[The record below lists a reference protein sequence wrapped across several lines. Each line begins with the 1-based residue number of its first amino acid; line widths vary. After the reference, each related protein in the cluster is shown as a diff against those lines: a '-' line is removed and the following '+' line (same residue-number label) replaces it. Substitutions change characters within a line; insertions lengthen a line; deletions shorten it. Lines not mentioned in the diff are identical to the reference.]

1 MKMILLALS
10 ALNPDKGSY
19 EFACYL
25 GRLSKSKVYGIFLD
39 GSEAD
44 EKLLV
49 NKKERA
55 FATHFQS
62 GSADHS
68 DLKNTRQETIKNN
81 IHLFKEG
88 CISNEVCN
96 DIYSDH
102 EVSVDEL
109 IKESRY
115 ADMIVLDAALT
126 LGNLSS
132 PAPSETVKYI
142 LHKANCPVIISP
154 LSFNGIDELVFTY
167 NGSLSSV
174 FAIKQF
180 TYLFPEYFDK
190 RVTVVQVNK
199 DGIWPHKDK
208 EKLKEWLTNH
218 YSDIHFLALEGSTE
232 SELMAF
238 LFRRKNMFIVMGAYS
253 RNVLSQ
259 FFNESTAEILI
270 KTLTQPIFIT
280 HH

>member
-1 MKMILLALS
+1 MILLAVS

-39 GSEAD
+39 GSQVD
-44 EKLLV
+44 EKLFV

-55 FATHFQS
+55 FAAPIHL
-62 GSADHS
+62 GSDGHS
-68 DLKNTRQETIKNN
+68 DIKNTRQETIKSN

-96 DIYSDH
+96 DVYSEH

-109 IKESRY
+109 INESRY
-115 ADMIVLDAALT
+115 ADMIVVDAALS
-126 LGNLSS
+126 LGSLNS

-142 LHKANCPVIISP
+142 LNKANCPVIISP
-154 LSFNGIDELVFTY
+154 LSFDGIDELVFTY
-167 NGSLSSV
+167 NSSLSSI

-199 DGIWPHKDK
+199 DGIWPLKDK
-208 EKLKEWLTNH
+208 EKLKEWLNNH
-218 YSDIHFLALEGSTE
+218 YSDIHFLALEGNTE
-232 SELMAF
+232 NELMAF

-253 RNVLSQ
+253 RNALSQ

-270 KTLTQPIFIT
+270 KTLTQPIFIS

>member
-1 MKMILLALS
+1 MILLAVN

-25 GRLSKSKVYGIFLD
+25 ARLSKSKVYGIFLD

-44 EKLLV
+44 EKIIESKREGAFALHSGRGV
-49 NKKERA
+49 DTGHYINKK
-55 FATHFQS
+55 
-62 GSADHS
+62 
-68 DLKNTRQETIKNN
+68 ETIKNN

-88 CISNEVCN
+88 CISNEVIN
-96 DIYSDH
+96 DIYSDY

-109 IKESRY
+109 ISESRF
-115 ADMIVLDAALT
+115 ADMIVVDAALS
-126 LGNLSS
+126 LGSFSS
-132 PAPSETVKYI
+132 PAPSEIVKNI
-142 LHKANCPVIISP
+142 LNKANCPVIISP
-154 LSFNGIDELVFTY
+154 LSFDEIDELIFTY
-167 NGSLSSV
+167 NGSLSSI

-199 DGIWPHKDK
+199 DGIWHHKDK
-208 EKLKEWLTNH
+208 EKLKEWLKNH
-218 YSDIHFLALEGSTE
+218 YSDIHFLVLEGKTE
-232 SELMAF
+232 SELMTF
-238 LFRRKNMFIVMGAYS
+238 LFRRKNMFIIMGAYS
-253 RNVLSQ
+253 RNALSQ

>member
-1 MKMILLALS
+1 MILLAVS

-39 GSEAD
+39 GSQVD
-44 EKLLV
+44 EKLFV

-55 FATHFQS
+55 FAAPIHL
-62 GSADHS
+62 GSDGHS
-68 DLKNTRQETIKNN
+68 DIKNTRQETIKSN

-96 DIYSDH
+96 DVYSEH

-109 IKESRY
+109 INESRY
-115 ADMIVLDAALT
+115 ADMIVVDAALS
-126 LGNLSS
+126 LGSLTS

-142 LHKANCPVIISP
+142 LNKANCPVIISP
-154 LSFNGIDELVFTY
+154 LSFDGIDELVFTY
-167 NGSLSSV
+167 NSSFSSI

-199 DGIWPHKDK
+199 DGIWPLKDK
-208 EKLKEWLTNH
+208 EKLKEWLNNH
-218 YSDIHFLALEGSTE
+218 YSDIHFLALEGNTE

-253 RNVLSQ
+253 RNALSQ

-270 KTLTQPIFIT
+270 KTLTQPIFIS

>member
-1 MKMILLALS
+1 MKMILLAVNALS
-10 ALNPDKGSY
+10 PDKGSY

-25 GRLSKSKVYGIFLD
+25 GRLSKSKVYGAFLD

-49 NKKERA
+49 NNKEGAYTIHSGRVGQSDHFVTKK
-55 FATHFQS
+55 
-62 GSADHS
+62 
-68 DLKNTRQETIKNN
+68 ETIKKN
-81 IHLFKEG
+81 IQLFREG
-88 CISNEVCN
+88 CISNEVG
-96 DIYSDH
+96 DEIYLGH
-102 EVSVDEL
+102 ELTVDEL
-109 IKESRY
+109 ISESRF
-115 ADMIVLDAALT
+115 ADMIVLDAAMSI
-126 LGNLSS
+126 GNFSS
-132 PAPSETVKYI
+132 SVPSETVKII
-142 LHKANCPVIISP
+142 LNRANCPVIISP
-154 LSFNGIDELVFTY
+154 LSFDEIDELIFTY

-190 RVTVVQVNK
+190 RVTVVQVNR
-199 DGIWPHKDK
+199 DGIWPNKEK
-208 EKLKEWLTNH
+208 EKLKEWLKNH
-218 YSDIHFLALEGSTE
+218 YLDIHFLALEGKTE
-232 SELMAF
+232 SELMTF

-253 RNVLSQ
+253 RNALSQ

>member
-1 MKMILLALS
+1 MILLAVS

-39 GSEAD
+39 GSQVD
-44 EKLLV
+44 EKLFV

-55 FATHFQS
+55 FAAPIHL
-62 GSADHS
+62 GSDGHS
-68 DLKNTRQETIKNN
+68 DIKNTRQETIKSN

-96 DIYSDH
+96 DVYSEH

-109 IKESRY
+109 INESRY
-115 ADMIVLDAALT
+115 ADMIVVDAALS
-126 LGNLSS
+126 LGSLTS

-142 LHKANCPVIISP
+142 LNKANCPVIISP
-154 LSFNGIDELVFTY
+154 LSFDGIDELVFTY
-167 NGSLSSV
+167 NSSLSSI

-199 DGIWPHKDK
+199 DGIWPLKDK
-208 EKLKEWLTNH
+208 EKLKEWLNNH
-218 YSDIHFLALEGSTE
+218 YSDIHFLALEGNTE
-232 SELMAF
+232 NELMAF

-253 RNVLSQ
+253 RNALSQ

-270 KTLTQPIFIT
+270 KTLTQPIFIS

>member
-1 MKMILLALS
+1 MILLAVS

-39 GSEAD
+39 GSQVD
-44 EKLLV
+44 EKLFV

-55 FATHFQS
+55 FAAPIHL
-62 GSADHS
+62 GSDGHS
-68 DLKNTRQETIKNN
+68 DIKNTRQETIKSN

-96 DIYSDH
+96 DVYSEH

-109 IKESRY
+109 INESRY
-115 ADMIVLDAALT
+115 ADMIVVDAALS
-126 LGNLSS
+126 LGSLTS

-142 LHKANCPVIISP
+142 LNKANCPVIISP
-154 LSFNGIDELVFTY
+154 LSFDGIDELVFTY
-167 NGSLSSV
+167 NSSLSSI

-208 EKLKEWLTNH
+208 EKLKEWLNNH
-218 YSDIHFLALEGSTE
+218 YSDIHFLALEGNTE
-232 SELMAF
+232 NELMAF

-253 RNVLSQ
+253 RNALSQ

-270 KTLTQPIFIT
+270 KTLTQPIFIS